1 MLSAS
6 SAGGTTLDMQGTK
19 VTRTQ
24 YGFRTL
30 QESSAKMC
38 LKVTGYPLPKITWL
52 KDDVQLEEDE
62 RHKFYA
68 DDDGFFALTIDPV
81 KVEDTGHYSCVAT
94 NEYGQATTSA
104 YFRVVRS
111 ECFISEITAK
121 KFSGTRSS
129 AANVRDGRRR
139 PDRRRGRNGHV

>member
-1 MLSAS
+1 
-6 SAGGTTLDMQGTK
+6 MQGTK

-38 LKVTGYPLPKITWL
+38 LKVTGYPLPAITWF
-52 KDDVQLEEDE
+52 KDDTQLTEDA

-104 YFRVVRS
+104 FFRVVRS
-111 ECFISEITAK
+111 
-121 KFSGTRSS
+121 RSFLDS
-129 AANVRDGRRR
+129 FYKMLFLQWNESRWSRLLYMSSPINKWTKAN
-139 PDRRRGRNGHV
+139 